1 MADAERTRPHL
12 GSQIML
18 VFVGVD
24 AESTATAGAVW
35 DLGEGGFRFR
45 LPEADKSAL
54 LGGTPVYV
62 VRIDFSFLSVADW
75 V

>member
-18 VFVGVD
+18 VFV
-24 AESTATAGAVW
+24 ESTATAGAVW